1 MREGGRGG
9 EGRKGGQGHS
19 QGGSRCCFFSSL
31 FTFVLALFLLHGKE
45 RRIREVCSLQAYPG

>member
-19 QGGSRCCFFSSL
+19 QGGSRCFFSSL
-31 FTFVLALFLLHGKE
+31 FTFVLALFLLHAKE
-45 RRIREVCSLQAYPG
+45 RRNREVCSLQAYPG